1 MKPAALLR
9 WTTDL
14 LQLRGTPADAPP
26 SLWLLLQLMAL
37 DLISSVL
44 YLQALNSEVVVD
56 ALIGRM
62 LLRVGMIYGVLAL
75 FGRTPRFLQTT
86 LSLYAVSA
94 LLTFILLPIAAALVR
109 SQADSP
115 DFGVQFLQLG
125 FLSLLLWS
133 IVVDAHIL
141 RHALGLKFWFA
152 LPLSLAMFMIFNE
165 VATRVFPLE

>member
-1 MKPAALLR
+1 MSPIALLR
-9 WTTDL
+9 WTTEL

-26 SLWLLLQLMAL
+26 SLLLLLQLMLL
-37 DLISSVL
+37 DVISSVL
-44 YLQALNSEVVVD
+44 YLQALGSELVIS
-56 ALIGRM
+56 ALVGRI
-62 LLRVGMIYGVLAL
+62 LLRLSMIYGVLRL
-75 FGRTPRFLQTT
+75 FRREPRFLQTT
-86 LSLYAVSA
+86 VALYAVSA

-165 VATRVFPLE
+165 IATRAFPLE

>member
-1 MKPAALLR
+1 MTPAALLR

-44 YLQALNSEVVVD
+44 YLQALGSELEMT
-56 ALIGRM
+56 ALVGRM
-62 LLRVGMIYGVLAL
+62 LLRVVMIYGVLRL

-94 LLTFILLPIAAALVR
+94 LLTLILLPIAAALVR

-141 RHALGLKFWFA
+141 RHALSLKFWFA

>member
-1 MKPAALLR
+1 MTPAALLR

-26 SLWLLLQLMAL
+26 SLLLLLQLMAL

-44 YLQALNSEVVVD
+44 YLQALGSDLEMT
-56 ALIGRM
+56 ALVGRM
-62 LLRVGMIYGVLAL
+62 LLRVVMIYGVLRL

-94 LLTFILLPIAAALVR
+94 LLTLILLPIAAALVR

-141 RHALGLKFWFA
+141 RHALSLKFWFA

>member
-1 MKPAALLR
+1 MTPAALLR

-26 SLWLLLQLMAL
+26 SLLLLLQLMAL

-44 YLQALNSEVVVD
+44 YLQALGSELEMT
-56 ALIGRM
+56 ALVGRM
-62 LLRVGMIYGVLAL
+62 LLRVVMIYGVLRL

-94 LLTFILLPIAAALVR
+94 LLTLILLPIAAALVR

-141 RHALGLKFWFA
+141 RHALSLKFWFA

>member
-1 MKPAALLR
+1 MNPAALLR

-26 SLWLLLQLMAL
+26 SLLLLLQLMAL

-44 YLQALNSEVVVD
+44 YLQALGSELEMT
-56 ALIGRM
+56 ALVGRM
-62 LLRVGMIYGVLAL
+62 LLRVVMIYGVLRL

-94 LLTFILLPIAAALVR
+94 LLTLILLPIAAALVR

-141 RHALGLKFWFA
+141 RHALSLKFWFA